1 MLFDCSIRE
10 NICYAKADASEE
22 EIVAACKEANAY
34 DFIQKL
40 PMQLD
45 TNVGEGGAQLS
56 GGQKQRIAIAR
67 ALIRSP
73 KLLLLDEA
81 TSALDTE
88 SEAVVQAAL
97 DRLHSGRTT
106 LVIAHRLSTV
116 RNADLIVAIED
127 GQVKEQGSHSELMAM
142 GGLYSSLVERQM
154 AGKEETLAIEEPSS
168 TKESSKGGL
177 EKQVSRSKSVKK
189 AKADTIEKEEE
200 KGQLSLMF
208 RLIALNSPEWPWV
221 TIGSICAIAFG
232 TLMAFF
238 GEIFGHVIGAFSI
251 TDIADA
257 RTEMMKWS
265 LAFVGIG
272 LGTFLVQFLMG
283 LSFSIAGARLVERV
297 RRLMFEAMLNQVDWN
312 NLFLETKKPM
322 CKPQEIGWFDEE
334 SHNTGALC
342 ARLSTSAEAVAS
354 AGGGKISSETYF
366 QCCLQARLGCCCPG
380 SPSSLP
386 AVGGQSSSTGGLDL
400 SPSPSSPLLLWE

>member
-257 RTEMMKWS
+257 RSEMMKWS

-354 AGGGKISSETYF
+354 AGGGKK
-366 QCCLQARLGCCCPG
+366 
-380 SPSSLP
+380 
-386 AVGGQSSSTGGLDL
+386 
-400 SPSPSSPLLLWE
+400 LL